1 MQNNRCITLLNLSG
15 LDGVPIHNLEEED
28 YLLVHGFDDSDSEND
43 FIYHERMPHALLKE
57 VWDLPGE
64 DVDTDFPQNQGQ
76 LPSVDVNNTS
86 RINGSFKHLLRW
98 LLIFLCLWSSFS
110 SLSDNALEILLT
122 FLRAMFDSM
131 GTIFSVAS
139 FAVLFPKSVH
149 LLRKQLGL
157 DKDRFIKYIVCPK
170 CHTCTILMTAMNW
183 FAVKKSPRSVLL
195 FSFQTI
201 GNISTVPSV
210 VNHF

>member
-131 GTIFSVAS
+131 GTIFPVVAS
-139 FAVLFPKSVH
+139 NYCAVPKV
-149 LLRKQLGL
+149 
-157 DKDRFIKYIVCPK
+157 
-170 CHTCTILMTAMNW
+170 
-183 FAVKKSPRSVLL
+183 SPFTTQATGTGQR
-195 FSFQTI
+195 QI
-201 GNISTVPSV
+201 Y
-210 VNHF
+210 